1 MGLRVRPRADL
12 VAADYNELPQTQIY
26 IKQTAKCLN
35 VKHTIYVVTHTEQV
49 LYHTQ
54 GSINSS
60 HTQGTVLVVV
70 THRASTVLVVVTHR
84 ASTVL
89 VVVTHRVLY

>member
-35 VKHTIYVVTHTEQV
+35 VKHTICSHTHRA
-49 LYHTQ
+49 
-54 GSINSS
+54 SSSS

-70 THRASTVLVVVTHR
+70 THRVVVVTHR